1 MPSSRCRASRY
12 RDSAMG
18 AEPSQLDRIEQ
29 KIDALLGAL
38 AAEGEEERD
47 EPARSLDGEPVP
59 GDRDQSQSLG

>member
-1 MPSSRCRASRY
+1 
-12 RDSAMG
+12 MG